1 MGDEAGGCNN
11 LEGETRVGSGGVQA
25 CEPIGLRTSGLADV
39 PEWAHLAREV
49 AEYRHAVI

>member
-11 LEGETRVGSGGVQA
+11 LVGETRLGSGGVQA